1 MPTSLVTGGT
11 AGIGA
16 AFARVLAGQGSDLV
30 LVARDAPRL
39 DSVAAG
45 LREQFGVAIEV
56 LPADL
61 ATDEGVD
68 VVAERLRATDRPV
81 DLLVNNAGFGLAGV
95 FWELPVDAEE
105 RMLRVNVRA
114 VLRLTHAVLP
124 GMLARGHG
132 DIINVSSV
140 AGFMPGGRGST
151 YGASKAWVTA
161 FSEGLGYDLAGTGVH
176 VSAVCPGF
184 TRTEFHERA
193 GMDMSRLP
201 RLMWLRA
208 DDVAATALRDHRRG
222 LTVSIPGAG
231 YRALVTAGRL
241 APRGLVRRVSA
252 VVRRRAL

>member
-16 AFARVLAGQGSDLV
+16 AFARRLAAQGSDLV
-30 LVARDAPRL
+30 LVARDAKRL
-39 DSVAAG
+39 DTVAAELG
-45 LREQFGVAIEV
+45 ERFGVTVEV

-61 ATDEGVD
+61 STDSGVD
-68 VVAERLRATDRPV
+68 AVTDRLRANDRPV
-81 DLLVNNAGFGLAGV
+81 DMLVNNAGFGLSGV

-124 GMLARGHG
+124 GMLARGRG
-132 DIINVSSV
+132 DVINVSSV

-161 FSEGLGYDLAGTGVH
+161 FSEGLACDLAGTGVH

-184 TRTEFHERA
+184 THTEFHERA

-201 RLMWLRA
+201 EMMWLRA
-208 DDVAATALRDHRRG
+208 EDVVATALRDHRRG
-222 LTVSIPGAG
+222 VTVSIPGAR

-241 APRGLVRRVSA
+241 APRGLVRRVGA